1 MLYEGLDR
9 LQLEP
14 LGINATIDVSF
25 SKCICAAI
33 APSKD
38 ETRNFNSPYN
48 SALLQIHKRES
59 IWAFDFQNMKLV
71 ITPKNVQW

>member
-1 MLYEGLDR
+1 MLYDGLDR

-14 LGINATIDVSF
+14 LGINATIDVSL

-38 ETRNFNSPYN
+38 EIRNFNSPHN
-48 SALLQIHKRES
+48 SALLQIHKTGS